1 MHRGSGT
8 VEDDRKELKAG
19 STAVANIKNRGTYTS
34 VPISYALG
42 LGHQHPITIM
52 LRGNG

>member
-19 STAVANIKNRGTYTS
+19 STAVANIKNRWIDAS

-42 LGHQHPITIM
+42 LEHQHPIVIM
-52 LRGNG
+52 LWGH